1 MGDEPTVDTPRI
13 PQRVLERVSVNLLG
27 ARRDAGLTQEQLA
40 ERSEL
45 HPTQIERLERG
56 ATLPHLDTLVKL
68 AGALDVPPAELCAGV
83 VWDVERQ
90 SFE

>member
-1 MGDEPTVDTPRI
+1 MSPTGGVRQLP
-13 PQRVLERVSVNLLG
+13 PMLVERVSSNLLK
-27 ARRDAGLTQEQLA
+27 ARQGAGLTQEQLA

-45 HPTQIERLERG
+45 HPTAVKRLEHG
-56 ATLPHLDTLVKL
+56 ATLPRLDTLVKL

-90 SFE
+90 RFE